1 MDPVIGEFTKNSQLQ
16 TLNLFGISFHVNFL
30 ILNNDNQIP
39 SLDKR
44 QKDDIRRSSTGES
57 IFPRVAG

>member
-16 TLNLFGISFHVNFL
+16 TLN
-30 ILNNDNQIP
+30 LNNDNQIP